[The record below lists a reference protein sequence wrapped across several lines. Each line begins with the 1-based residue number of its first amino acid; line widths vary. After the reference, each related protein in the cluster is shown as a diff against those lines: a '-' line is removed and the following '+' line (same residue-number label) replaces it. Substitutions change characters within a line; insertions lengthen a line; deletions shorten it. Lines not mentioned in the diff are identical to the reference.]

1 MPAPRSSSRDL
12 ALVATFAGVVAA
24 LGLVPA
30 FTPPGFAVPITA
42 QSLGVMLAGAVLGAR
57 RGFLSLG
64 LLLVLVAVGLPL
76 LAGGRG
82 GLGVFASPSA
92 GFLVGWPV
100 AAFVVGWL
108 TERGGSTYKLAWGLV
123 ANTVGGI
130 VVLYALGIAGIALIA
145 GLSVQAAAVSTW
157 IFVPGDLVKVVV
169 AALVAR
175 GVHGC
180 LSGSARSAP
189 PPTPSPR
196 SSPRTPPASSSRS
209 APPAPAARRAR
220 WCARPGRGCPRSAR
234 CPR

>member
-1 MPAPRSSSRDL
+1 MSAPRSSSRDL
-12 ALVATFAGVVAA
+12 ALIATFAGVVAA

-57 RGFLSLG
+57 RGFLSLL

-82 GLGVFASPSA
+82 GLGVFAGPSA
-92 GFLVGWPV
+92 GFLIGWPV

-123 ANTVGGI
+123 ANFVGGV
-130 VVLYALGIAGIALIA
+130 VVLYAFGIAGMALVA
-145 GLSVQAAAVSTW
+145 GFSVQAAAVSMW
-157 IFVPGDLVKVVV
+157 VFLPGDLVKVVV

-175 GVHGC
+175 GVHAAYPG
-180 LSGSARSAP
+180 LLGHPQRRASEPAEQSG
-189 PPTPSPR
+189 
-196 SSPRTPPASSSRS
+196 
-209 APPAPAARRAR
+209 APAV
-220 WCARPGRGCPRSAR
+220 
-234 CPR
+234 